1 MSHRPTAFLFP
12 GQGSQS
18 LGMMAGLAA
27 ARPEV
32 EATFREASDAVGFD
46 LWALVQGGP
55 EAVLNRTK
63 NTQPVMLAADIA
75 SWRVWLAI
83 DGPMPAAMA
92 GHSLGEYAALVAAG
106 AIDFPT
112 AMRLVRRRGELMQ
125 DAVPV
130 GEGAMAAVIGLDDE
144 VLEAL
149 CESQA
154 GGEIVSCANYNAP
167 GQVVIAGH
175 AAAVARVCDAA
186 LEGGARRAVK
196 LPVSA
201 PSHCALMREAAQE
214 FGAEL
219 ERVELRPPEVPV
231 VHNADVARHQEPDA
245 IRTILRR
252 QLWQPVRWTATI
264 RHLVGAGIEGFA
276 ECGPGK
282 VLTGLNRR
290 IDRTPASTALESL
303 EAMQE
308 LKQELMT

>member
-1 MSHRPTAFLFP
+1 MSQRPTAFLFP

-18 LGMMAGLAA
+18 LGMMSELAA
-27 ARPEV
+27 ERAEV

-46 LWALVQGGP
+46 LWALAQEGP
-55 EAVLNRTK
+55 EAILNRTK

-75 SWRVWLAI
+75 TWRVWRAI

-106 AIDFPT
+106 AIDFPI

-125 DAVPV
+125 NAVPV
-130 GEGAMAAVIGLDDE
+130 GEGAMAAVIGLEDE

-149 CESQA
+149 CDA
-154 GGEIVSCANYNAP
+154 HAADEIVSCANYNAP
-167 GQVVIAGH
+167 GQVVIAGD

-186 LEGGARRAVK
+186 LEAGARRAVK

-201 PSHCALMREAAQE
+201 PSHCALMREAAQA

-219 ERVELRPPEVPV
+219 EAVDLRAPEIPV
-231 VHNADVARHQEPDA
+231 VHNADVGRHTRPDA

-264 RHLVGAGIEGFA
+264 RHLVGEGVQAFA
-276 ECGPGK
+276 ECGPGR
-282 VLTGLNRR
+282 VLSGLNRR
-290 IDRTPASTALESL
+290 IDRGAASTALERL
-303 EAMQE
+303 GAMHE
-308 LKQELMT
+308 LKQEMTT

>member
-1 MSHRPTAFLFP
+1 MSQRPTAFLFP

-18 LGMMAGLAA
+18 LGMMAEFAA

-46 LWALVQGGP
+46 LWGLAQKGP
-55 EAVLNRTK
+55 EAILNRTK

-83 DGPMPAAMA
+83 DGPMPMAMA

-144 VLEAL
+144 ALEAL
-149 CESQA
+149 CDLHAA
-154 GGEIVSCANYNAP
+154 GKIVSCANYNAP

-186 LEGGARRAVK
+186 LEAGARRAVK

-219 ERVELRPPEVPV
+219 ERVELRSPEVPI
-231 VHNADVARHQEPDA
+231 VHNADVGRHSEPDA

-264 RHLVGAGIEGFA
+264 RHLVDTGIEGFA

-290 IDRTPASTALESL
+290 IDRGPASTALEHL
-303 EAMQE
+303 DAMQE
-308 LKQELMT
+308 LKQEMTS